1 MNQTMSQREQ
11 ACILPS
17 LALILYILHSL
28 FIMLATFPALVSP
41 CPTGSVYQFA
51 HFFFPFLSFFFLHWR
66 DSLEANS
73 PKPVPGAGLFI
84 CKPLKKIKAHSMNLL
99 LILMHLLNLSSLYLR
114 NI

>member
-51 HFFFPFLSFFFLHWR
+51 HFFFPFLSFFFIGETVWKQILQNQCQVQGY
-66 DSLEANS
+66 SSVN
-73 PKPVPGAGLFI
+73 
-84 CKPLKKIKAHSMNLL
+84 LKKKLKL
-99 LILMHLLNLSSLYLR
+99 TL
-114 NI
+114 